1 MSTGSARLLSTL
13 GLIAALGLLSSA
25 HGAAPLAVEDAGILE
40 PRSCELEAV
49 QSRERQ
55 GAGVLRVSAA
65 KSSCGIGMSTQLA
78 LQVAREAFGEDRSK
92 ALTLS
97 GKTML
102 LEYGTLMTS
111 LSYARNWTTTPGHGL
126 RYSEASVSSVTT
138 MVLGALTA
146 HLNAG
151 VVRARGEPGIGKTWG
166 LALEQDVGRGVSL
179 LAETYGSQ
187 GSRP

>member
-13 GLIAALGLLSSA
+13 GLTAALGLLSSA

-49 QSRERQ
+49 QSRERL
-55 GAGVLRVSAA
+55 GDDAALVSAA
-65 KSSCGIGMSTQLA
+65 KSSCGIGMATQLA
-78 LQVAREAFGEDRSK
+78 LQVARETFNDDRSK

-111 LSYARNWTTTPGHGL
+111 LAYAGNWTAASGQGL

-138 MVLGALTA
+138 VALGSLTG

-151 VVRARGEPGIGKTWG
+151 FVRTRGEPGVGKT
-166 LALEQDVGRGVSL
+166 
-179 LAETYGSQ
+179 
-187 GSRP
+187 